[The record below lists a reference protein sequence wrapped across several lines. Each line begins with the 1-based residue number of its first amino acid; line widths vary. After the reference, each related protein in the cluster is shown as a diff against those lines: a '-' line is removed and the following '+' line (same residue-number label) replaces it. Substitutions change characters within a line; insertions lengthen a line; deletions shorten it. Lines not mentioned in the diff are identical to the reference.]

1 MKSLRSRI
9 VGFSLAAVT
18 TSVLLFAPPAS
29 ADSAQEVYVNG
40 VKAGS
45 ASFSSSAKQFTIRD
59 HVSSDGLRI
68 KVTWYNTALVGGGQ
82 AGSCQTSSSLMTATC
97 VVPKGIT
104 LKWKMFAINSAGN
117 IVKATGEFEDRS

>member
-1 MKSLRSRI
+1 MKSFKSRI
-9 VGFSLAAVT
+9 AAFSLAAVT
-18 TSVLLFAPPAS
+18 ASVLAFAAPAS
-29 ADSAQEVYVNG
+29 ADSAQEIYVNG

-82 AGSCQTSSSLMTATC
+82 AGSCQTSPSLMTATC
-97 VVPKGIT
+97 IVPKGIT
-104 LKWKMFAINSAGN
+104 FKWRMFAINSAGSS
-117 IVKATGEFEDRS
+117 VKATGEFEDRS